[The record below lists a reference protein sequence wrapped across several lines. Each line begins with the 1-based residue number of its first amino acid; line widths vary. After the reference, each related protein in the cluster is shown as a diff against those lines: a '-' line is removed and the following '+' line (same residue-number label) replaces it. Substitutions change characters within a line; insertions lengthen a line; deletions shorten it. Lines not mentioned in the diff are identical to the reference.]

1 MVTTQKKKKK
11 KTFSLQWLLSFP
23 RKASGDSGK
32 ESDCNAE
39 DPVSIPGLG
48 ISSGEGNGNPLQY
61 SFLENPMDTG
71 QREPGNEVPRV

>member
-1 MVTTQKKKKK
+1 MVTTHKKK
-11 KTFSLQWLLSFP
+11 KTFSLLWLLSFP

-32 ESDCNAE
+32 ESDLNAG
-39 DPVSIPGLG
+39 DPVSIPGSG

-71 QREPGNEVPRV
+71 QREPGSSP

>member
-1 MVTTQKKKKK
+1 MVTTQKKK

-32 ESDCNAE
+32 EPDCSAG
-39 DPVSIPGLG
+39 DPGSIPESG

-61 SFLENPMDTG
+61 SFLENPMATG
-71 QREPGNEVPRV
+71 QREPGSSP